1 MWGSV
6 AVVWAICL
14 ACIQPAVFP
23 WILPFGSNK
32 DRPRLAHGALT
43 GKVECF
49 SDYMTLQIPR
59 SHVQGLRQWLARV
72 LHLPGTKRAPNHLD
86 SLLSKCGF
94 LLHPAHEGGFIF
106 RALYSGCLVQKE
118 ETNYRLEIRMLQ
130 KGAKRLNQSDHYI
143 MKCPVT
149 MWRLGEQRIRCHPS
163 FIQVSRPL
171 PPQMDGGQTPWLL
184 SLRGELVA
192 SLEDASLMGLDVDIG
207 ATTVT
212 IQSSRQ
218 ELLQRQKVWN
228 TSLELLPLWLV
239 SGSYAYS
246 LKAACPLASSQ
257 PGSEISVH
265 IPKQRLGL
273 VRRGAPV
280 EESLSPRLLR
290 VHQSNTFTVTE
301 DRDFVVVSIPAP
313 MLLQDQ
319 PCPETRESPGTR
331 AFYRVDLS
339 LAFAEMVSPV
349 HWTMENFFQCVG
361 SREKPLDSAAKPRTT
376 PPTLFPGW
384 ETASTEVPSAAS
396 PQFQIPQMAALDE
409 PLQRAVHQPVKE
421 SIKMGLAAPFMQT
434 SRPERGSWVSAAS
447 PSPSTIQER
456 HGPQTPPNKA
466 DLTPHPRTPATLSSE
481 PTEASQAGPRPPQSI
496 VLSPTAMTTHLSSEV
511 PSPLWPSWRS
521 GGPQTLLGF
530 EPSVPLTEVPRGP
543 SQQDSAQ
550 PSGRPF
556 PPEELSRETVKS
568 TESKEPIPREPAH
581 VSEEFPPLTRPFTSS
596 LTEEGLIFHPAPRRP
611 QEILP
616 ILKAEELLRND
627 QDPSGEEAKGH
638 LDLSTSEPSHSI
650 EGLGLTTL
658 LGTDVTF
665 TTPRGRQPDASAHL
679 GTSSPELPGRHSVG
693 PAVSQTTLPR
703 NLLGSTSE
711 KPATTS
717 EGVDRTLQFESVPVW
732 PEGWRELWAAHTAS
746 PLPAHTQ
753 SLLAPT
759 ETILPR
765 SSEPGTQIPDDQE
778 LMEARLAPTREP
790 SAL

>member
-1 MWGSV
+1 
-6 AVVWAICL
+6 
-14 ACIQPAVFP
+14 
-23 WILPFGSNK
+23 
-32 DRPRLAHGALT
+32 
-43 GKVECF
+43 
-49 SDYMTLQIPR
+49 MTLQIPR

-118 ETNYRLEIRMLQ
+118 
-130 KGAKRLNQSDHYI
+130 
-143 MKCPVT
+143 
-149 MWRLGEQRIRCHPS
+149 
-163 FIQVSRPL
+163 
-171 PPQMDGGQTPWLL
+171 TPWLL

-361 SREKPLDSAAKPRTT
+361 ASFGQV
-376 PPTLFPGW
+376 TLVF
-384 ETASTEVPSAAS
+384 
-396 PQFQIPQMAALDE
+396 
-409 PLQRAVHQPVKE
+409 
-421 SIKMGLAAPFMQT
+421 
-434 SRPERGSWVSAAS
+434 
-447 PSPSTIQER
+447 
-456 HGPQTPPNKA
+456 
-466 DLTPHPRTPATLSSE
+466 
-481 PTEASQAGPRPPQSI
+481 
-496 VLSPTAMTTHLSSEV
+496 
-511 PSPLWPSWRS
+511 
-521 GGPQTLLGF
+521 
-530 EPSVPLTEVPRGP
+530 
-543 SQQDSAQ
+543 AQ
-550 PSGRPF
+550 
-556 PPEELSRETVKS
+556 LH
-568 TESKEPIPREPAH
+568 A
-581 VSEEFPPLTRPFTSS
+581 
-596 LTEEGLIFHPAPRRP
+596 
-611 QEILP
+611 
-616 ILKAEELLRND
+616 
-627 QDPSGEEAKGH
+627 
-638 LDLSTSEPSHSI
+638 
-650 EGLGLTTL
+650 
-658 LGTDVTF
+658 
-665 TTPRGRQPDASAHL
+665 
-679 GTSSPELPGRHSVG
+679 
-693 PAVSQTTLPR
+693 
-703 NLLGSTSE
+703 
-711 KPATTS
+711 
-717 EGVDRTLQFESVPVW
+717 
-732 PEGWRELWAAHTAS
+732 
-746 PLPAHTQ
+746 
-753 SLLAPT
+753 
-759 ETILPR
+759 
-765 SSEPGTQIPDDQE
+765 
-778 LMEARLAPTREP
+778 
-790 SAL
+790 

>member
-1 MWGSV
+1 MVTFHRCKPIVDCGPPDELPNGHV
-6 AVVWAICL
+6 NYITGPEVTTYKAI
-14 ACIQPAVFP
+14 IQYNCEETFYTMSGDVTSYP
-23 WILPFGSNK
+23 
-32 DRPRLAHGALT
+32 T

-118 ETNYRLEIRMLQ
+118 
-130 KGAKRLNQSDHYI
+130 
-143 MKCPVT
+143 
-149 MWRLGEQRIRCHPS
+149 
-163 FIQVSRPL
+163 
-171 PPQMDGGQTPWLL
+171 TPWLL

-361 SREKPLDSAAKPRTT
+361 E
-376 PPTLFPGW
+376 
-384 ETASTEVPSAAS
+384 
-396 PQFQIPQMAALDE
+396 
-409 PLQRAVHQPVKE
+409 
-421 SIKMGLAAPFMQT
+421 
-434 SRPERGSWVSAAS
+434 
-447 PSPSTIQER
+447 
-456 HGPQTPPNKA
+456 
-466 DLTPHPRTPATLSSE
+466 
-481 PTEASQAGPRPPQSI
+481 
-496 VLSPTAMTTHLSSEV
+496 
-511 PSPLWPSWRS
+511 
-521 GGPQTLLGF
+521 
-530 EPSVPLTEVPRGP
+530 
-543 SQQDSAQ
+543 
-550 PSGRPF
+550 
-556 PPEELSRETVKS
+556 
-568 TESKEPIPREPAH
+568 
-581 VSEEFPPLTRPFTSS
+581 
-596 LTEEGLIFHPAPRRP
+596 
-611 QEILP
+611 
-616 ILKAEELLRND
+616 
-627 QDPSGEEAKGH
+627 
-638 LDLSTSEPSHSI
+638 
-650 EGLGLTTL
+650 
-658 LGTDVTF
+658 
-665 TTPRGRQPDASAHL
+665 
-679 GTSSPELPGRHSVG
+679 
-693 PAVSQTTLPR
+693 
-703 NLLGSTSE
+703 
-711 KPATTS
+711 
-717 EGVDRTLQFESVPVW
+717 
-732 PEGWRELWAAHTAS
+732 
-746 PLPAHTQ
+746 
-753 SLLAPT
+753 
-759 ETILPR
+759 
-765 SSEPGTQIPDDQE
+765 
-778 LMEARLAPTREP
+778 
-790 SAL
+790 

>member
-1 MWGSV
+1 MGMSSSQLDCNF
-6 AVVWAICL
+6 ALCL
-14 ACIQPAVFP
+14 
-23 WILPFGSNK
+23 
-32 DRPRLAHGALT
+32 
-43 GKVECF
+43 
-49 SDYMTLQIPR
+49 
-59 SHVQGLRQWLARV
+59 
-72 LHLPGTKRAPNHLD
+72 
-86 SLLSKCGF
+86 
-94 LLHPAHEGGFIF
+94 
-106 RALYSGCLVQKE
+106 
-118 ETNYRLEIRMLQ
+118 
-130 KGAKRLNQSDHYI
+130 
-143 MKCPVT
+143 
-149 MWRLGEQRIRCHPS
+149 
-163 FIQVSRPL
+163 
-171 PPQMDGGQTPWLL
+171 QTPWLL

-319 PCPETRESPGTR
+319 
-331 AFYRVDLS
+331 
-339 LAFAEMVSPV
+339 
-349 HWTMENFFQCVG
+349 
-361 SREKPLDSAAKPRTT
+361 
-376 PPTLFPGW
+376 
-384 ETASTEVPSAAS
+384 
-396 PQFQIPQMAALDE
+396 
-409 PLQRAVHQPVKE
+409 
-421 SIKMGLAAPFMQT
+421 MGLAAPFMQT

>member
-1 MWGSV
+1 MGDAERGPESRVRFRGGDGRGLVDKGDLPQDGS
-6 AVVWAICL
+6 
-14 ACIQPAVFP
+14 
-23 WILPFGSNK
+23 G
-32 DRPRLAHGALT
+32 
-43 GKVECF
+43 
-49 SDYMTLQIPR
+49 
-59 SHVQGLRQWLARV
+59 GLR
-72 LHLPGTKRAPNHLD
+72 HTGTKRAPNHLD

-421 SIKMGLAAPFMQT
+421 SIKAKPQLYGTGSAIHANKQT
-434 SRPERGSWVSAAS
+434 GAGKLGVCCFSFPQHNSGASWPSDSSKQSRLN
-447 PSPSTIQER
+447 STPPYSSYTFLR
-456 HGPQTPPNKA
+456 AHGGFPGWPQTPTIHRPVSHCH
-466 DLTPHPRTPATLSSE
+466 DHTFVFRSPLSSV
-481 PTEASQAGPRPPQSI
+481 A
-496 VLSPTAMTTHLSSEV
+496 
-511 PSPLWPSWRS
+511 
-521 GGPQTLLGF
+521 F
-530 EPSVPLTEVPRGP
+530 
-543 SQQDSAQ
+543 
-550 PSGRPF
+550 
-556 PPEELSRETVKS
+556 
-568 TESKEPIPREPAH
+568 
-581 VSEEFPPLTRPFTSS
+581 
-596 LTEEGLIFHPAPRRP
+596 
-611 QEILP
+611 
-616 ILKAEELLRND
+616 
-627 QDPSGEEAKGH
+627 
-638 LDLSTSEPSHSI
+638 
-650 EGLGLTTL
+650 
-658 LGTDVTF
+658 
-665 TTPRGRQPDASAHL
+665 
-679 GTSSPELPGRHSVG
+679 
-693 PAVSQTTLPR
+693 
-703 NLLGSTSE
+703 
-711 KPATTS
+711 
-717 EGVDRTLQFESVPVW
+717 
-732 PEGWRELWAAHTAS
+732 
-746 PLPAHTQ
+746 
-753 SLLAPT
+753 LA
-759 ETILPR
+759 IWMGAWLYH
-765 SSEPGTQIPDDQE
+765 G
-778 LMEARLAPTREP
+778 MEARGHLAGVRSCLPPCGTLRTLDLE
-790 SAL
+790 AGIFTF